1 MRIAIFGAGGVGGYF
16 GARLAQAGQEVIF
29 IARGDHLSA
38 IRTCGLRINSFLGN
52 FTLNPVCATSDPK
65 EIGLVDFLIVSVKS
79 WQIRDAIPEIRL
91 LVGSHTLVLPLCN
104 GIDHINTLVDNLGV
118 SHVLGGLCRISSYIE
133 APGIIHHV
141 AGVTPYVALGT
152 LDNQPDERCL
162 ELLNAFSVAG
172 VKAEIPPDIQAAMW
186 EKFIFICG
194 ISGMGSLTRVPVG
207 ILRTIPETRQLL
219 LRDLDEIHQ
228 VSKAMQ
234 INLPGDIVNRT
245 IGFIDKISPDVIPS
259 MQRDIIAQ
267 KPSEL
272 EHQPGTVVKYG
283 KRTGIPTPINE
294 VIYYALLP
302 QERLARKVI

>member
-1 MRIAIFGAGGVGGYF
+1 MRIAVLGTGGVGGYF
-16 GARLAQAGQEVIF
+16 GARLAQAGQDVIF
-29 IARGDHLSA
+29 IARGEQLSA
-38 IRTCGLRINSFLGN
+38 IQKNGLQVNSLLGN
-52 FTLNPVCATSDPK
+52 FTLRPVRATGHPK
-65 EIGLVDFLIVSVKS
+65 EIGTVDILILAVKS
-79 WQIRDAIPEIRL
+79 WQIRDAIPDIRSM
-91 LVGSHTLVLPLCN
+91 VGSHTLVLPLCN

-162 ELLNAFSVAG
+162 ELLDAFSIAG

-219 LRDLDEIHQ
+219 IQDLGEIHQ

-234 INLPGDIVNRT
+234 INLPGDIIHRT
-245 IGFIDKISPDVIPS
+245 MGFIDKISPDVIPS

-294 VIYYALLP
+294 FIYYALLP
-302 QERLARKVI
+302 QERLARKGL